1 MSLGPLLPG
10 RIPNSLIYTR
20 SQRTLSNNART
31 LQQLQDQISTGKQ
44 FQTIGEDPA
53 AAVKTFALQQT
64 LERKNQV
71 KLNVE
76 VNRSLLASSEDALGK
91 IGDVFNQ
98 TKSFILAGLGDTAAE
113 AEKRQMASEVG
124 TLIQKVSNL
133 GNTNFRGRY
142 LFGGSNNDSIP
153 FNISQ
158 NNDAIQFTGNLA
170 DIKSF
175 DSLDGLLVNN
185 VNAGA
190 TLKPY
195 AQVQGSDLDPQLTAT
210 TRIQDLFGGKG
221 VELGSIE
228 VSVDTGS
235 GAQTEIIDLTSAN
248 TIQDIITRIEA
259 PFAGDLT
266 VSVGTDGLNL
276 TPSAGTVAVDDLTN
290 STVAVNLGI
299 KSAAAG
305 SITGADLNP
314 GLSLYTNLSDLNN
327 GTGIGTTAGKGLLV
341 QNGIQSKTIDLD
353 GLTTIEDLFNAIQV
367 ADLDLETGFTDDGG
381 GLAISSRLSGVAFTI
396 GENDGGL
403 NATNLGIRTLAAQT
417 PLAEMNLGKGVPV
430 DGVTELDITRRDGSE
445 ISISLAGSK
454 TIQDVLDKI
463 NAFDTGNLVAS
474 LNTNGNGIT
483 IGDNSGTGS
492 LTINENGITT
502 ALGIAGTEDG
512 NADIVG
518 TDVDATATTTLLSN
532 LNAGAGVPVGADD
545 LIITRRDGSVET
557 ISLAAATTVD
567 DVLTTVNAVDPGN
580 LVLTLD
586 TSSQGF
592 ILNDNS
598 GTGALT
604 VTDNAVSSALGI
616 NQSEDGVVDIVGT
629 DTNPQR
635 AGGIIDLLFRLRD
648 ALNTGDN
655 AELEAID
662 KALKTELED
671 FNFARGSVAGRLKS
685 LDNTANDLADEDILI
700 QESIAEVF
708 DTDFTQA
715 ITELS
720 NLQVTIQAT
729 QQITAQT
736 LQLNLFN
743 FI

>member
-1 MSLGPLLPG
+1 MSLGALLPG

-20 SQRTLSNNART
+20 SLRSLRDNART
-31 LQQLQDQISTGKQ
+31 LQELQDQISTGQQ
-44 FQTIGEDPA
+44 FQRIGENPA

-64 LERKNQV
+64 LERKNQI

-76 VNRSLLASSEDALGK
+76 VNRSLLASSEDSLGK

-98 TKSFILAGLGDTAAE
+98 TKSFILAGIGNSVSDI
-113 AEKRQMASEVG
+113 EKKQMATEVG
-124 TLIQKVSNL
+124 TLIQKVVNL

-142 LFGGSNNDSIP
+142 IFGGSKNDAIP
-153 FNISQ
+153 FNIAE
-158 NNDAIQFTGNLA
+158 NNDAIRYTGDLE

-175 DSLDGLLVNN
+175 DSLDGMLVNN

-190 TLKPY
+190 TLKPF
-195 AQVQGSDLDPQLTAT
+195 ASVQGSDLDPRLTTAT
-210 TRIQDLFGGKG
+210 RLQDLFGGKG

-228 VSVDTGS
+228 VVVDTG
-235 GAQTEIIDLTSAN
+235 GGPQTETIDLTSAD
-248 TIQDIITRIEA
+248 TIQDLITRIEE

-266 VSVGTDGLNL
+266 VSVGADGLNF
-276 TPSAGTVAVDDLTN
+276 TPSAGTVAINDLTN
-290 STVAVNLGI
+290 STVAANLGI
-299 KSAAAG
+299 KSAAAA
-305 SITGADLNP
+305 SIVGDDLDP
-314 GLSLYTNLSDLNN
+314 ALSLYTNLADLNN
-327 GTGIGTTAGKGLLV
+327 GTGIGATTGNGLFI

-353 GLTTIEDLFNAIQV
+353 GLTTIEDLFNAIKIS
-367 ADLDLETGFTDDGG
+367 DLDLETGFTEDGS
-381 GLAISSRLSGVAFTI
+381 GLLISSRLSGVAFSI
-396 GENDGGL
+396 GENGGT
-403 NATNLGIRTLAAQT
+403 NATNLGIRTLVAGT
-417 PLAEMNLGKGVPV
+417 PLDEINLGKGVPV
-430 DGVTELDITRRDGSE
+430 DGVLELDITRRDGTD
-445 ISISLAGSK
+445 ISISLDGSK

-463 NAFDTGNLVAS
+463 NAFDAGNLVAS
-474 LNTNGNGIT
+474 LNTTGNGIT
-483 IGDNSGTGS
+483 LSDNSGTGS
-492 LTINENGITT
+492 LIVKENGITT
-502 ALGIAGTEDG
+502 ALKMAGTDDG

-518 TDVDATATTTLLSN
+518 TDVDAAATSTLLSD
-532 LNAGAGVPVGADD
+532 LNGGAGVPVGSDD

-586 TSSQGF
+586 PSSQGF

-616 NQSEDGVVDIVGT
+616 NQSEDGVNDLVGG
-629 DTNPQR
+629 DPNPQR
-635 AGGIIDLLFRLRD
+635 SGGVIDLLFRLRD
-648 ALNTGDN
+648 ALNAGDS

-662 KALKTELED
+662 KALNAELEE

-685 LDNTANDLADEDILI
+685 LDNTANSLADEDILI
-700 QESIAEVF
+700 QESLAEVF
-708 DTDFTQA
+708 DTDFSLA
-715 ITELS
+715 ITQLA
-720 NLQVTIQAT
+720 NLQITIQAT

-743 FI
+743 FL